1 MNNWKLE
8 ITLKSGKELSCYY
21 KGPEDNSTDVAN
33 KVLDPKS
40 TFNGFGDKSGLKNI
54 LIRTE
59 EIAAIT
65 ISVA

>member
-21 KGPEDNSTDVAN
+21 KGPEDNSNDVAN
-33 KVLDPKS
+33 KVLNPKS
-40 TFNGFGDKSGLKNI
+40 IFNGFGDKNGLKNI

-59 EIAAIT
+59 EVAVIT